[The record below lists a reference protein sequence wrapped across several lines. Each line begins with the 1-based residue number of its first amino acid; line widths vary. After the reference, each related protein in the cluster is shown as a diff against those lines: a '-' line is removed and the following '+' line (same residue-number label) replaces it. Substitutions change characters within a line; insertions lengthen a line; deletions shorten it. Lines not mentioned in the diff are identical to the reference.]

1 MTTTIF
7 IHHGERGN
15 LSEGALPASPTGIDL
30 EWLLRSLNIDLDDTC
45 RVLLDEEDEPLD
57 LTSKAPL
64 KGLKSG
70 CRIHVTRCLRVRVT
84 VNYLERTAHETFAG
98 GARVRRVKAWAV
110 REFELKEQD
119 AIEHLLQLCNSED
132 RPTTDTPLH
141 ELTKRGDCA
150 ICFDLVPEK
159 RVEG

>member
-1 MTTTIF
+1 MTTIF

-15 LSEGALPASPTGIDL
+15 LSEATLPANPTGIDL
-30 EWLLRSLNIDLDDTC
+30 DELLRRLNIDLDDASG
-45 RVLLDEEDEPLD
+45 VLLDEEDKALD
-57 LTSKAPL
+57 LKSKAPL
-64 KGLKSG
+64 KGLKNG

-84 VNYLERTAHETFAG
+84 VNYLDRTAHETFAG

-110 REFELKEQD
+110 REFKLKEQD

>member
-1 MTTTIF
+1 MTTIF

-15 LSEGALPASPTGIDL
+15 LTEAMLPDKATGHDVD
-30 EWLLRSLNIDLDDTC
+30 ELLRGLSITVEDAD
-45 RVLLDEEDEPLD
+45 VLLDEEDAPLD
-57 LTSKAPL
+57 LKSKVPL
-64 KGLKSG
+64 KGLKNG
-70 CRIHVTRCLRVRVT
+70 CRIHVARCVRVRVT
-84 VNYLERTAHETFAG
+84 INFLERTAHETFAG

-110 REFELKEQD
+110 REFKLKEQD
-119 AIEHLLQLCNSED
+119 AIEHLLQLCNSAD

-141 ELTKRGDCA
+141 ELTQRGECA